1 MGQPPS
7 GSLFPQSLG
16 RRSAVAVRP
25 PPDSSQSEEENENE
39 ISIGENRRVPQA
51 LLREEPSTNSTDTPP
66 SNELVKAT
74 KEIEKQKKEITRLTS
89 ENVKT
94 MKQIV
99 KMQQKTSGSDGRTL
113 RSKTYRWCWYS
124 APCSSRP
131 EEILDSPRY

>member
-1 MGQPPS
+1 
-7 GSLFPQSLG
+7 
-16 RRSAVAVRP
+16 V
-25 PPDSSQSEEENENE
+25 
-39 ISIGENRRVPQA
+39 NRRVPQA

-99 KMQQKTSGSDGRTL
+99 KMQQ
-113 RSKTYRWCWYS
+113 
-124 APCSSRP
+124 
-131 EEILDSPRY
+131 